1 MSFSAGGKRHS
12 HTVVKALYYELL
24 RRIMSKKVVWSKP
37 LSIVE
42 SVMPKR
48 ESWRGVGGK
57 DEKVEVFKRYVLY
70 VCVTCSYTYNII
82 TVSCHHT

>member
-1 MSFSAGGKRHS
+1 
-12 HTVVKALYYELL
+12 
-24 RRIMSKKVVWSKP
+24 MSKKVVLSKP

-57 DEKVEVFKRYVLY
+57 DEKVEVFKRYVLH
-70 VCVTCSYTYNII
+70 VCVACSYTYNN
-82 TVSCHHT
+82 